1 MPHQGIGHSSTARSG
16 DSREALASPWT
27 DLAAIASAVHGV
39 PSRPYLTV
47 GGLEMPTIRS
57 QPSYQRPYCNK
68 SVTQQSLG
76 EPYAWTRLLWVPY
89 PSSSPS
95 ELSTLWRQGQNGEM
109 YFRQVCTAKCAGE
122 ESRLPR
128 WRGLSLEE
136 TFGVSPGT
144 TAMRAGLNGGDGRGS
159 DFGPLNLYLCQG
171 DLVAITRIQIG
182 GELYGTS
189 AVNMTVKIKTFR
201 ILYEL
206 NLRVVL
212 RRYEWMDPF
221 SCIDRARISLAALPT
236 FDHQAHITHDLPRSP
251 QSPSR
256 HLAAHGTIRDD
267 PPSLGSHT
275 PPVIAVVLASSSLPF
290 PPDERVH
297 LLEVSIYETQH
308 ELASARALLC
318 VFERETWQTR
328 GARRPFHLPQRR
340 RAVESTYRHRIFR
353 TCPFNAIER
362 LGRVRETW
370 SHPVWC
376 SVGTYGG
383 GRLRLKGC

>member
-1 MPHQGIGHSSTARSG
+1 MAARSKRG
-16 DSREALASPWT
+16 DVFPSGLYSEVCWWRIT
-27 DLAAIASAVHGV
+27 TSAMAGV
-39 PSRPYLTV
+39 ESGRDVRGEPRDDGDEGRLERRGWAWLRFRCVVQDPRAGDNDGDFVVVGMKPSR
-47 GGLEMPTIRS
+47 S
-57 QPSYQRPYCNK
+57 F
-68 SVTQQSLG
+68 G
-76 EPYAWTRLLWVPY
+76 EPYTGARLLKMGYDDNSAPNGLYHGMRAVELVP
-89 PSSSPS
+89 
-95 ELSTLWRQGQNGEM
+95 
-109 YFRQVCTAKCAGE
+109 
-122 ESRLPR
+122 LPR
-128 WRGLSLEE
+128 GSCRYNAYTNWWRAIWHECCEYDGENQDFPYLVRTELAGGLTEV
-136 TFGVSPGT
+136 G
-144 TAMRAGLNGGDGRGS
+144 
-159 DFGPLNLYLCQG
+159 
-171 DLVAITRIQIG
+171 
-182 GELYGTS
+182 
-189 AVNMTVKIKTFR
+189 
-201 ILYEL
+201 
-206 NLRVVL
+206 
-212 RRYEWMDPF
+212 RYEWMDPF